1 MIAPIKELLEKNIG
15 EVKEVYRRCSD
26 ESVNVILDCDM
37 KSIVTLQLKSSGLV
51 LMNIDIDGQHSSTFN
66 QEVGIWYVL
75 LQDSN
80 NI

>member
-26 ESVNVILDCDM
+26 ESVNVVLDCDM

-51 LMNIDIDGQHSSTFN
+51 LMNIDIDGQHYSTFN

-75 LQDSN
+75 LQDSI